1 MKNSTCTEHSVSDSR
16 SEIFASFVAVQLGS
30 ILLEDGA
37 ILDTLWISGAPA
49 SDHTVRALIKLVIN
63 IVRLLRK
70 TRGGNVII
78 QNNRG
83 GQLDEGKVK
92 IVTEMTILLI
102 PMN

>member
-1 MKNSTCTEHSVSDSR
+1 M
-16 SEIFASFVAVQLGS
+16 AVQLGS

-37 ILDTLWISGAPA
+37 ILETLGVSCAPA
-49 SDHTVRALIKLVIN
+49 SDNTVRALIKLVIN
-63 IVRLLRK
+63 VVRLLGK

-92 IVTEMTILLI
+92 IVTEMTRLLI
-102 PMN
+102 PMIRMIFMCVLFSIFIIKLLSVCA